1 MRFFILFDLFLLH
14 TSIFAQN
21 YWYLPSSHPSYR
33 SAFHLLVTLH
43 KAAGD
48 NSSIPHLEV
57 EKKGMNPPQTAAVA
71 YYNAFLDEIVI
82 EEEILELCR
91 SFQED
96 STNALAFVLGHELA
110 HHNLGHTSSQFCPF
124 HIKDAVVNNPLLLQ
138 NEINADKMGNFYAR
152 LAGYS
157 PCSLGEKLFHQ
168 IYQQF
173 AIQNNVN
180 YPSQNN
186 RIALLQNNCQSADT
200 LASLFYV
207 AQKLANQ
214 QAYEPALT
222 LFRHILQQFPNKEMY
237 LNTAIVQLQWMVN
250 EGFETSDSLYQMP
263 FLFENKI
270 HFRKGLSPNGIRAL
284 LKKREIYLEE
294 SKQYLQKALA
304 IHPTYKLAKMYLGY
318 AHYLEGKIKRNCPD
332 ALILMSQD
340 SSFSL
345 SEKECYKALV
355 GIEAAINGD
364 VSQAKVAFQQLENQV
379 IGQYNLCLLA
389 KRTLPEKKAIF
400 ADQENKQ
407 ILINKRSI
415 LFDKEDIQVAII
427 KSAGKIHYFV
437 KDKEKEWYFE

>member
-1 MRFFILFDLFLLH
+1 MRFFILFNLFFLH
-14 TSIFAQN
+14 ISIFAQN
-21 YWYLPSSHPSYR
+21 YWYLPSSHPSYKN
-33 SAFHLLVTLH
+33 AYHLLTSLRN
-43 KAAGD
+43 AAGD
-48 NSSIPHLEV
+48 KGSIPHLEI

-71 YYNAFLDEIVI
+71 YYNAFLEEIVI

-91 SFQED
+91 SFQQD

-124 HIKDAVVNNPLLLQ
+124 HIQDDVVSNPLLLQ

-157 PCSLGEKLFHQ
+157 PCDLGEKLIHQ

-200 LASLFYV
+200 LSSLFYV
-207 AQKLANQ
+207 AQQLANQ
-214 QAYEPALT
+214 QAYEPSLT

-237 LNTAIVQLQWMVN
+237 LNMAIVQLQWMVN
-250 EGFETSDSLYQMP
+250 EGFDTSDSLYQMP

-270 HFRKGLSPNGIRAL
+270 HFRKGLSPNGLRAL
-284 LKKREIYLEE
+284 IKKREIYLEE

-304 IHPTYKLAKMYLGY
+304 IHPNYNLAKMYLGY
-318 AHYLEGKIKRNCPD
+318 VHYLEGKIKKNCPD

-340 SSFSL
+340 RSFSP
-345 SEKECYKALV
+345 SEKACYKTLV
-355 GIEAAINGD
+355 GIEAAIEGNL
-364 VSQAKVAFQQLENQV
+364 SNAKVAFQQVENQA
-379 IGQYNLCLLA
+379 IGQYNLCLVE
-389 KRTLPEKKAIF
+389 KRTLPEKKVIF
-400 ADQENKQ
+400 VGEQNLQTRAKTGTV
-407 ILINKRSI
+407 
-415 LFDKEDIQVAII
+415 LFAKEDIQVEWIQD
-427 KSAGKIHYFV
+427 AGKIHYFV
-437 KDKEKEWYFE
+437 KDKDKEWYLE

>member
-1 MRFFILFDLFLLH
+1 MRFFILFNLFFLH
-14 TSIFAQN
+14 ISIFAQN
-21 YWYLPSSHPSYR
+21 FWYLASSHPSHR
-33 SAFHLLVTLH
+33 SAYHLLASLH

-91 SFQED
+91 SFQQD

-124 HIKDAVVNNPLLLQ
+124 HIKDDVVSNPLLLQ

-157 PCSLGEKLFHQ
+157 PCNLGEKLIHQ

-200 LASLFYV
+200 LSSLFYV

-214 QAYEPALT
+214 QEYEPALT

-237 LNTAIVQLQWMVN
+237 LNTAVIQLQWIVN

-270 HFRKGLSPNGIRAL
+270 HFRKGLSPNGVRTL

-294 SKQYLQKALA
+294 SKQYLQKALT
-304 IHPTYKLAKMYLGY
+304 IHPTYNLAKMYLGY
-318 AHYLEGKIKRNCPD
+318 VHYLEGKIKRNCPD
-332 ALILMSQD
+332 ALILMSPN

-345 SEKECYKALV
+345 SEKECYKVLV
-355 GIEAAINGD
+355 GIEAAIEGNI
-364 VSQAKVAFQQLENQV
+364 SQSKANFQQLENQA
-379 IGQYNLCLLA
+379 IGKYNLCLLA

-400 ADQENKQ
+400 AGEENKETSPMAGS
-407 ILINKRSI
+407 L
-415 LFDKEDIQVAII
+415 LFAKEDIQVEWIQD
-427 KSAGKIHYFV
+427 AGKIHYWV